1 MKNKQKLLNIIAGIL
16 ALLLLA
22 VLLWGFIHRSDPY
35 RMEINDDIKETDWDT
50 IDLNGSGVE
59 VDFADV
65 ILSHQNERR
74 KLIVSTQTG
83 TVSTK
88 LTDRIIKE
96 LDFEFLKKTQNVSYT
111 GTGYFVVD
119 LDQLTAANITEDKTS
134 KTITIR
140 IGHVY
145 LQAIEIDPDHIIID
159 EVKESLLARGDIKLT
174 VADYRTIEKELR
186 RKLENAFNTDSSR
199 RAADQTALRM
209 VKEIYEPIVKAI
221 DSRYRVIVEFK

>member
-1 MKNKQKLLNIIAGIL
+1 MKNRRKVLNILVGVLIILNLTVFIWGCSHIKTAKYLTLSDGI
-16 ALLLLA
+16 
-22 VLLWGFIHRSDPY
+22 
-35 RMEINDDIKETDWDT
+35 EE
-50 IDLNGSGVE
+50 IDLDAIDLSGSGAE
-59 VDFADV
+59 VNFTDV

-96 LDFEFLKKTQNVSYT
+96 LDFDILKKTQNVSYT

-119 LDQLTAANITEDKTS
+119 LDQLTAANIIEDKTS
-134 KTITIR
+134 KTITLR

-145 LQAIEIDPDHIIID
+145 LQAIEIDPDDIIID

-174 VADYRTIEKELR
+174 VADYRTIEQELR
-186 RKLENAFNTDSSR
+186 SRLENSFNTDSSR

-209 VKEIYEPIVKAI
+209 VKDIYEPIVKAI
-221 DSRYRVIVEFK
+221 DSRYSVIVEFK

>member
-1 MKNKQKLLNIIAGIL
+1 MKNKRKVLNILVGVLIILNLTVFIWGCSHIKTAKHLTLSDGI
-16 ALLLLA
+16 
-22 VLLWGFIHRSDPY
+22 
-35 RMEINDDIKETDWDT
+35 EE
-50 IDLNGSGVE
+50 IDLDAIDLSGSGAE
-59 VDFADV
+59 VNFTDV

-96 LDFEFLKKTQNVSYT
+96 LDFDILKKTQNVSYT

-119 LDQLTAANITEDKTS
+119 LDQLTAANIIEDKTN
-134 KTITIR
+134 KTITLR

-145 LQAIEIDPDHIIID
+145 LQAIEIDPDDIIID

-174 VADYRTIEKELR
+174 VADYRTIEQELR
-186 RKLENAFNTDSSR
+186 SRLENSFNTDSSR

-209 VKEIYEPIVKAI
+209 VKDIYEPIVKAI
-221 DSRYRVIVEFK
+221 DSRYSVIVEFK

>member
-1 MKNKQKLLNIIAGIL
+1 MKNKQKLLNIIAGVL

-22 VLLWGFIHRSDPY
+22 VLLWGFAHRADPH
-35 RMEINDDIKETDWDT
+35 RMEIKDGITETDWDA
-50 IDLNGSGVE
+50 IDLSGSGVE

-96 LDFEFLKKTQNVSYT
+96 LDFDFLKKTQNVSYT

-119 LDQLTAANITEDKTS
+119 LDQLTAANIIEDTS
-134 KTITIR
+134 NKTITIR

-186 RKLENAFNTDSSR
+186 SKLEDAFNTDSSR

-209 VKEIYEPIVKAI
+209 VKDIYEPIVKAI
-221 DSRYRVIVEFK
+221 DSHYSVIVEFK

>member
-1 MKNKQKLLNIIAGIL
+1 MKNKQKLLNIIAAFLAIL
-16 ALLLLA
+16 LFT
-22 VLLWGFIHRSDPY
+22 VLIWGVTHRAESHQLQV
-35 RMEINDDIKETDWDT
+35 NDDIEQTDWDT
-50 IDLNGSGVE
+50 IDLKGNGVE
-59 VDFADV
+59 VKFADV

-88 LTDRIIKE
+88 LTDRLIKE
-96 LDFEFLKKTQNVSYT
+96 LDFDFLKKTQNVSYT

-119 LDQLTAANITEDKTS
+119 LDQLTSANIIEDKVN
-134 KTITIR
+134 KTVTLR

-145 LQAIEIDPDHIIID
+145 LQAIEIDPNDIIID

-174 VADYRTIEKELR
+174 VADYHTIEKELR
-186 RKLENAFNTDSSR
+186 TRLETAFNTESSR

-209 VKEIYEPIVKAI
+209 VKDIYEPIVKAI
-221 DSRYRVIVEFK
+221 DSRYRVIVEFT

>member
-186 RKLENAFNTDSSR
+186 SKLENAFNTDSSR